1 MRNDNASSVSSKAD
15 GIDYLSAMLAG
26 HRLAL
31 SIKDVWT
38 SCVKAQVDPLTEM
51 QDRIGA
57 TSFDN
62 DTSFDDL
69 IANLREFFKDCIAT
83 AQDETFSHDFVQQ
96 SHTQIVTIVANF
108 LPNDV
113 AANYDLDVLRR
124 SLREV
129 VGDFANRARKLP
141 TWEHRAFTKQVA
153 SLKEE
158 LGVRRHDVGLVPK
171 SMFTNIVLSKKKHK
185 RKAVQF
191 ARDQVGLLI
200 DNIQELAKDTESKLV
215 GAVLSPSADAL

>member
-31 SIKDVWT
+31 SIQDVWT

-57 TSFDN
+57 TSFDK

-129 VGDFANRARKLP
+129 VGDFANRARNCRH
-141 TWEHRAFTKQVA
+141 WEHRAFTKQVA
-153 SLKEE
+153 SLKED
-158 LGVRRHDVGLVPK
+158 LPK
-171 SMFTNIVLSKKKHK
+171 RYVYIVHSKKKHK

-200 DNIQELAKDTESKLV
+200 DDIRELAKDTESKLV

>member
-1 MRNDNASSVSSKAD
+1 MRTDNASSVSSKAD

-31 SIKDVWT
+31 SIQDVWT
-38 SCVKAQVDPLTEM
+38 SCVKAQVDPLIEM

-57 TSFDN
+57 TSFDKN
-62 DTSFDDL
+62 TSFDDL

-153 SLKEE
+153 SLKED
-158 LGVRRHDVGLVPK
+158 LPK
-171 SMFTNIVLSKKKHK
+171 SMFTNIVHSKKKHK

-200 DNIQELAKDTESKLV
+200 DDIRELAKDTESKLV
-215 GAVLSPSADAL
+215 GAVLSSSADAL